1 MKLLVVDD
9 HPKIR
14 ENIVSYFSMQKIR
27 VDEARTGE
35 EALEKA
41 PHGTY
46 DVIIL
51 DVNMPMMG
59 GKEFLEKFRKDG
71 FATPVIALT
80 SNSLLADKEE
90 LYEAGVDDYL
100 TKPFELKELFLRV
113 QAIARRKEQT
123 LSEVVRVGSI
133 EIDTVHMQ
141 VKKDGKIVDLSAKEI
156 GILNYLACNL
166 GIPRNKTD
174 IILHVW

>member
-14 ENIVSYFSMQKIR
+14 ENIVTYFSMHSIR

-41 PHGTY
+41 PHGEY

-59 GKEFLEKFRKDG
+59 GKEFLEKFRGSG
-71 FATPVIALT
+71 FLTPVIALT
-80 SNSLLADKEE
+80 SNSLLSDKES
-90 LYEAGVDDYL
+90 LYNAGADDYL

-113 QAIARRKEQT
+113 QAIARRKEQVI
-123 LSEVVRVGSI
+123 SRSVKVGDI

-141 VKKDGKIVDLSAKEI
+141 VKKSGILMDLSAKEI
-156 GILNYLACNL
+156 GILNYLAQNP
-166 GIPRNKTD
+166 GIPKNKTD